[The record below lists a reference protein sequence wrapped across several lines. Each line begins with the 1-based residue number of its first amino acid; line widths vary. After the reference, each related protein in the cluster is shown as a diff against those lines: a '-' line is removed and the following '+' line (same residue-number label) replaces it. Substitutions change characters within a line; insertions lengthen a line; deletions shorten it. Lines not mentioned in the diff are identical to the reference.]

1 MFQVKQLDFAWSNG
15 GYKKGKKPELF
26 LVLDCET
33 ATLPFVG
40 NMELTTEQKQKVSI
54 AKPLIY
60 DLGWKII
67 DRKLNVYAQHSIL
80 IQETFFVPAVFNTAY
95 YREKRPQYMEKYEAE
110 EIVAM
115 TWNEAIKLLQE
126 ELQYTK
132 YCTAYNAMFD
142 FKKAIPFTES
152 YISHLYSA
160 NYQSWEDNQRK
171 ICNYIAQ
178 GGKVE
183 NPADFDNMNFRLRGT
198 DYPMLDIWGLACNKL
213 INEDKYKANCVK
225 TGQVSRSGLYFK
237 TSAESTFRFLLHD
250 NDFVES
256 HTAFEDVEIECEILI
271 KAVKKGKLEE
281 GIQYFPFRELGTTF
295 EYIFDRKRKNGK
307 PYHSAEEIDN
317 IIEIMYARWEEYE
330 QTTGFSNQL
339 GSYIYQLEAFK
350 QQHFKQIN
358 KSRFA
363 KTYCTML
370 EQQIARKFKYS
381 ENLVKGGD
389 SWCRVLSEISELQ
402 EQLKHFEE
410 YK

>member
-60 DLGWKII
+60 DLGWKIV

-271 KAVKKGKLEE
+271 KAVKKGKLAE

-295 EYIFDRKRKNGK
+295 DYIFDRKRKNGK

-317 IIEIMYARWEEYE
+317 IIEIMYARWGEYE

-389 SWCRVLSEISELQ
+389 SWCRVISEISELQ

>member
-60 DLGWKII
+60 DLGWKIV

-237 TSAESTFRFLLHD
+237 TSAESTFRFLLND

-271 KAVKKGKLEE
+271 KAVKKGKLAE

-295 EYIFDRKRKNGK
+295 DYIFDRKRKNGK

-389 SWCRVLSEISELQ
+389 SWCRVISEISELQ

>member
-271 KAVKKGKLEE
+271 KAVKKGKLAE

-295 EYIFDRKRKNGK
+295 DYIFDRKRKNGK

>member
-1 MFQVKQLDFAWSNG
+1 MKQLDFAWSNG

-295 EYIFDRKRKNGK
+295 DYIFDRKRKNGK

>member
-60 DLGWKII
+60 DLGWKIV

-142 FKKAIPFTES
+142 FKKAIPFTEN

-271 KAVKKGKLEE
+271 KAVKKGKLAE

-295 EYIFDRKRKNGK
+295 DYIFDRKRKNGK

-358 KSRFA
+358 KNRFA

>member
-1 MFQVKQLDFAWSNG
+1 MKQLDFAWSNG

-60 DLGWKII
+60 DLGWKIV

-271 KAVKKGKLEE
+271 KAVKKGKLAE

-295 EYIFDRKRKNGK
+295 DYIFDRKRKNGK

-370 EQQIARKFKYS
+370 EQQIARKIKYS

-389 SWCRVLSEISELQ
+389 SWCRVISEISELQ

>member
-271 KAVKKGKLEE
+271 KAVKKGKLAE

-295 EYIFDRKRKNGK
+295 DYIFDRKRKNGK

-389 SWCRVLSEISELQ
+389 SWCRVISEISELQ

>member
-126 ELQYTK
+126 ELQYAK

-160 NYQSWEDNQRK
+160 NYQAWEDNQRK

-271 KAVKKGKLEE
+271 KAVKKGKLAE

-295 EYIFDRKRKNGK
+295 DYIFDRKRKNGK

-358 KSRFA
+358 KNRFA
-363 KTYCTML
+363 KTYCDML
-370 EQQIARKFKYS
+370 EQQIARKRKYA
-381 ENLVKGGD
+381 ENLVQGGE
-389 SWCRVLSEISELQ
+389 SWYRVAAEIADLQ
-402 EQLKHFEE
+402 EQLDHFEI

>member
-60 DLGWKII
+60 DLGWKIV

-271 KAVKKGKLEE
+271 KAVKKGKLAE

-295 EYIFDRKRKNGK
+295 DYIFDRKRKNGK

-370 EQQIARKFKYS
+370 EQQIARKIKYS

-389 SWCRVLSEISELQ
+389 SWCRVISEISELQ

>member
-1 MFQVKQLDFAWSNG
+1 
-15 GYKKGKKPELF
+15 
-26 LVLDCET
+26 
-33 ATLPFVG
+33 
-40 NMELTTEQKQKVSI
+40 MELTTEQKQKVSI

-60 DLGWKII
+60 DLGWKIV

-126 ELQYTK
+126 ELQYAK

-160 NYQSWEDNQRK
+160 NYQAWEDNQRE

-271 KAVKKGKLEE
+271 KAVKKGKLAE

-295 EYIFDRKRKNGK
+295 DYIFDRKRKNGK